1 MINNGF
7 NDLEELNNAI
17 KEKCDKS
24 YNKGLEDA
32 WELARK
38 IYEMKSKEFDEVF
51 REVIF
56 EYEEY
61 DFLPIEHK

>member
-32 WELARK
+32 IDIVKRGGVE
-38 IYEMKSKEFDEVF
+38 
-51 REVIF
+51 
-56 EYEEY
+56 
-61 DFLPIEHK
+61 